1 MTGEVLLIQP
11 KLLPPPVPAYLVPRP
26 HLYRRLDAGL
36 DGRVTLVSAP
46 AGAGKTTLLSAW
58 IRRDGSGTGPIRF
71 GWLSLDPADN
81 DLPHFLAHLAGAIHK
96 AIPDLHLPT
105 AAGPEAV
112 LIMLANALS
121 ARDDRLV
128 QILDDYHLIEAKAVR
143 DALSFFLDHLP
154 HNAHLVIS
162 TRAEPPLPL
171 ARLQG
176 RGQSTRLGYADLC
189 FSRQEVESLLRQM
202 GVDADDGTVARLIS
216 HTEGWAAG
224 VTLEATAIHDG
235 APDAGKRA
243 ILDYF
248 QHEVLAPQPPERH
261 EFLLRTAILD
271 RLTAPLCDLLA
282 APDRDPAPCPA
293 TLDSQ
298 TRSQALLERLEADN
312 LFVRA
317 QDPQKQWYRYH
328 PLLAELLR
336 RRLEQS
342 RPELAVELHRRAA
355 DWHEAAGLLDEAI
368 SHALAAGEANR
379 AAGLVERALEQSSQE
394 DRLTAFVQWIES
406 LPTDGDGARPRLAAL
421 AALAV
426 LLRGRAPSVAGAH
439 LATGE
444 SALLALNQASNGVH
458 ARFTAELITQLQE
471 VLNDEDAPPVP
482 AAAAQPG
489 EELHRPLTP
498 RELEVLR
505 LLATPLSPEDIA
517 ERLFVAVSTVRSHT
531 KSIYAKLH
539 VHRRLDAV
547 QRARELKLIH

>member
-58 IRRDGSGTGPIRF
+58 TRRDASGTGPIRF

-81 DLPHFLAHLAGAIHK
+81 DLPHFLAHLTGAIHK
-96 AIPDLHLPT
+96 AIPDLHLAT

-154 HNAHLVIS
+154 HNTHLVIS

-176 RGQSTRLGYADLC
+176 RGESTRLGYADLC

-202 GVDADDGTVARLIS
+202 GVDTDDGTVARLIS

-224 VTLEATAIHDG
+224 VTLEATALHHG
-235 APDAGKRA
+235 APDAGRRA

-271 RLTAPLCDLLA
+271 RLTAPLCDLLT
-282 APDRDPAPCPA
+282 APAHDPAPCPA
-293 TLDSQ
+293 VPEGQVPSQ
-298 TRSQALLERLEADN
+298 VLLERMEADN

-317 QDPQKQWYRYH
+317 EDPQKQWYRYH
-328 PLLAELLR
+328 PLFAELLR
-336 RRLEQS
+336 GRLEQG
-342 RPELAVELHRRAA
+342 RPELAVELHCRAA
-355 DWHEAAGLLDEAI
+355 DWYEAAGLLDEAI
-368 SHALAAGEANR
+368 THTLAAGDADR
-379 AAGLVERALEQSSQE
+379 AARLVERALGQNTHE
-394 DRLTAFVQWIES
+394 DRLTAFIHWVDS
-406 LPTDGDGARPRLAAL
+406 LPADGPGARPRLAAL

-426 LLRGRAPSVAGAH
+426 LLRDRSPAVGGPH
-439 LATGE
+439 LANGE
-444 SALLALNQASNGVH
+444 AALLALRQAPPGVH
-458 ARFTAELITQLQE
+458 AAFAAELIAQLQGIVNVE
-471 VLNDEDAPPVP
+471 VAPPTS
-482 AAAAQPG
+482 AAPPQPV
-489 EELHRPLTP
+489 EDIVRPLTP

-505 LLATPLSPEDIA
+505 LLATPLSADEIA
-517 ERLFVAVSTVRSHT
+517 EQLFVAVSTVRSHT

-547 QRARELKLIH
+547 HRARELKLIR